1 MKKAICLLVISC
13 LFLTGCE
20 ESDVEVTPSVE
31 TVQMEYSDFTL
42 VTDEKTGIVYI
53 DNKIRTGVDN
63 DDFHFSLNTQ
73 YWHIYTPYYGRNG
86 KPCRFVDGKVVEI
99 E

>member
-20 ESDVEVTPSVE
+20 EPDVEVTPSVE
-31 TVQMEYSDFTL
+31 TVQMEYSDFNL
-42 VTDEKTGIVYI
+42 VTDSKTGIVYI
-53 DNKIRTGVDN
+53 DNEFDYEGGWPAHV
-63 DDFHFSLNTQ
+63 
-73 YWHIYTPYYGRNG
+73 YTPYYGKNG
-86 KPCRFVDGKVVEI
+86 NPCKFTDGKVVEI

>member
-31 TVQMEYSDFTL
+31 TVQMEYSDFDL

-53 DNKIRTGVDN
+53 DNAFKTGEDN
-63 DDFHFSLNTQ
+63 VFRS
-73 YWHIYTPYYGRNG
+73 YWHIYTPYYGKNG
-86 KPCRFVDGKVVEI
+86 RPCKFIDGKVIEI
-99 E
+99 EK

>member
-20 ESDVEVTPSVE
+20 ESDVEVTPSVK
-31 TVQMEYSDFTL
+31 TVQMEYSDFNL
-42 VTDEKTGIVYI
+42 ISDQKTGIVYI
-53 DNKIRTGVDN
+53 ENEFKIPGEYGS
-63 DDFHFSLNTQ
+63 H
-73 YWHIYTPYYGRNG
+73 YYKIYTPYYGKNG
-86 KPCRFVDGKVVEI
+86 KPCKFIDGKVVEC

>member
-20 ESDVEVTPSVE
+20 ESDVEVRPSVE
-31 TVQMEYSDFTL
+31 SVQMEYSVFDL
-42 VTDEKTGIVYI
+42 ITDQKTGIVYI
-53 DNKIRTGVDN
+53 DNMIVTF
-63 DDFHFSLNTQ
+63 DDGWKSYNHV
-73 YWHIYTPYYGRNG
+73 YTPYYGKNG